1 MKKKIFL
8 AITLIIM
15 AVLLNIYIF
24 ISHDSLEL
32 KDVSFNVTM
41 TIKNDDTMKVYYTNA
56 DSIQDQVFSE
66 NKTVTMGVF
75 TTLEPQEFNFTVP
88 ADTTFLR
95 LDVESEDNEISIS
108 KITVSYKNKNVEMPH
123 EDISEICAWNDIRF
137 SNDYNVNFVTEG
149 TDPYIVW
156 DLKKLDFQKLIL
168 DEGKN
173 VNILFKCFECVLV
186 DLIIIYLIIHLNEL
200 IGFAK
205 EILRDRKLIRQLAH
219 NDFKTRYSASFLG
232 VFWAFVQPFVT
243 ILVYWFV
250 FEKGLKAGAQNM
262 GRVSVPFVLFL
273 ISGMIPWFFFNDA
286 LNGATS
292 ALTSYTYLVK
302 KVVFNIDILP
312 IIKVISALYVH
323 LFFIALSVII
333 FILYGY
339 GPNVY
344 MIQVLYYT
352 FSLTIFV
359 IGLGYLTSAVVV
371 FFRDLSEI
379 VGILLSIGVWITPI
393 MWNLDTTIK
402 SEIAKKLFEINPLYY
417 IVIGYRDALINHIWF
432 WEKPGLTIYY
442 WIVTAL
448 IFIVGRNVF
457 KKLHVHFA
465 DVL

>member
-1 MKKKIFL
+1 MKKRRIL
-8 AITLIIM
+8 VTGLIII
-15 AVLLNIYIF
+15 AIILNIYIF
-24 ISHDSLEL
+24 MSHETMTL
-32 KDVSFNVTM
+32 KDVSFNITM
-41 TIKNDDTMKVYYTNA
+41 TVKDDDTIQVYYSNN
-56 DSIQDQVFSE
+56 DSIRNQVFSE
-66 NKTVTMGVF
+66 NESTSMGVF
-75 TTLEPQEFNFTVP
+75 TTIQPQEFNFSIP
-88 ADTTFLR
+88 ADTTYLR
-95 LDVESEDNEISIS
+95 LDVGKDDNEITVS
-108 KITVSYKNKNVEMPH
+108 KITVSYKNKYLEMKPENIVH
-123 EDISEICAWNDIRF
+123 ICAWNNMEVL
-137 SNDYNVNFVTEG
+137 NDNATFLAKG
-149 TDPYIVW
+149 ADPYIVW
-156 DLKKLDFQKLIL
+156 DLRSMSFQNIIL
-168 DEGKN
+168 EEENTPVRIALK
-173 VNILFKCFECVLV
+173 FFECILV
-186 DLIIIYLIIHLNEL
+186 DLLIGYLLIHLNEL
-200 IGFAK
+200 IKFIK
-205 EILRDRKLIRQLAH
+205 EIIRDRRLIRQLAH

-250 FEKGLKAGAQNM
+250 FEKGLKAGTQNM

-323 LFFIALSVII
+323 LFFIMLSIII

-339 GPNVY
+339 GPNIY

-352 FSLTIFV
+352 FSLMVLV
-359 IGLGYLTSAVVV
+359 IGLGYLTSSVVV

-402 SEIAKKLFEINPLYY
+402 SEIVKKIFEINPLYY

-442 WIVTAL
+442 WIVSVL
-448 IFIVGRNVF
+448 IFIVGRNIF